1 MTLLMIAD
9 DGMTLLMIVDV
20 EMTLLMIGVMFSVTM
35 RV

>member
-9 DGMTLLMIVDV
+9 DGMTLLMIADV

>member
-9 DGMTLLMIVDV
+9 DEMTLLMIADI
-20 EMTLLMIGVMFSVTM
+20 EMTLLMIGVMFSVMM